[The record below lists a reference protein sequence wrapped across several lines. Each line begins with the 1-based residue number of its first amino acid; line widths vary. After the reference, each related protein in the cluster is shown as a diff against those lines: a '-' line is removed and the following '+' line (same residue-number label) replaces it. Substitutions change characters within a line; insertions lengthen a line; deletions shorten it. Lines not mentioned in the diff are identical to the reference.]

1 MKWTW
6 LCRMIPDSCVLN
18 DYGIHTEVIRK
29 IERCISLLFCL
40 VFVFIFIRFFACLSV
55 FFFFFNEMS
64 LSSLY
69 EAFRCTIFCHFFL
82 MWKVQFLNIK
92 KIYICIVFFN
102 YISYMAISKGQ
113 IIKSRQ
119 WSEIMSPV
127 RNEEKTTALLV
138 QLIQCLNIAYLF
150 VAHCTSLTLLALL
163 LIWSLL

>member
-6 LCRMIPDSCVLN
+6 LCRMIPESCVLN
-18 DYGIHTEVIRK
+18 DYWIHTEVIRK
-29 IERCISLLFCL
+29 IERCISILFCM
-40 VFVFIFIRFFACLSV
+40 VFCFHFHSV
-55 FFFFFNEMS
+55 FCLFVSFLFLFYELS

-92 KIYICIVFFN
+92 KIYICFVFFN

-119 WSEIMSPV
+119 WSEIMSRV
-127 RNEEKTTALLV
+127 RNEEKP
-138 QLIQCLNIAYLF
+138 QRCWFN
-150 VAHCTSLTLLALL
+150 
-163 LIWSLL
+163 WSNV

>member
-1 MKWTW
+1 MCSLWLIITVKWTW

-18 DYGIHTEVIRK
+18 DYGIHTEVHIN
-29 IERCISLLFCL
+29 IILSGFCFHFHSVFCL
-40 VFVFIFIRFFACLSV
+40 FVSFLFLFY
-55 FFFFFNEMS
+55 EMS

-92 KIYICIVFFN
+92 KIYICLVFFN

-119 WSEIMSPV
+119 WSEIMSRV
-127 RNEEKTTALLV
+127 RNEEKP
-138 QLIQCLNIAYLF
+138 QRCWFN
-150 VAHCTSLTLLALL
+150 
-163 LIWSLL
+163 WSNV

>member
-1 MKWTW
+1 MCSLWLIITMKWTW
-6 LCRMIPDSCVLN
+6 FCRMIPESCVLN
-18 DYGIHTEVIRK
+18 DYWIHTEVIRK
-29 IERCISLLFCL
+29 IERCISILFCL
-40 VFVFIFIRFFACLSV
+40 VFVFIFIRFFACLSI

-92 KIYICIVFFN
+92 KIYICLVFFN

-119 WSEIMSPV
+119 WSEIMSRV
-127 RNEEKTTALLV
+127 RNEEKP
-138 QLIQCLNIAYLF
+138 QRCWFN
-150 VAHCTSLTLLALL
+150 
-163 LIWSLL
+163 WSNV